1 MPKATKRAAYKKAA
15 KIAKA
20 HVTDIPKMEA
30 KPSPRSSA
38 REKRGARGLARYP
51 WAVTIILIAL
61 IAPFGYMYY
70 THTGVFAPYVLS
82 AQAKAATAT
91 VTVKTATAAEKA
103 AVAACTSNTVV
114 KELTDT
120 ATPLSSTEVAK
131 ITHTYS
137 AAPSMSITTSKLYCV
152 GINTSKG
159 LIILK
164 LDPKIAPATVNNFV
178 FLAEHNYYDG
188 LTFHR
193 VLDDSTGHIIQGG
206 DPKGDGSG
214 GPGYTI
220 KDETVIGNYTAGCVA
235 MAKTSAANSGG
246 SQFFICT
253 KDDSSLYSKS
263 YTIFGEVV
271 SGLNIA
277 QKIAAKD
284 VMNYV
289 KVVAVSR

>member
-1 MPKATKRAAYKKAA
+1 
-15 KIAKA
+15 
-20 HVTDIPKMEA
+20 
-30 KPSPRSSA
+30 
-38 REKRGARGLARYP
+38 
-51 WAVTIILIAL
+51 
-61 IAPFGYMYY
+61 
-70 THTGVFAPYVLS
+70 
-82 AQAKAATAT
+82 
-91 VTVKTATAAEKA
+91 
-103 AVAACTSNTVV
+103 
-114 KELTDT
+114 
-120 ATPLSSTEVAK
+120 
-131 ITHTYS
+131 
-137 AAPSMSITTSKLYCV
+137 
-152 GINTSKG
+152 
-159 LIILK
+159 
-164 LDPKIAPATVNNFV
+164 
-178 FLAEHNYYDG
+178 
-188 LTFHR
+188 

-235 MAKTSAANSGG
+235 MAKTSSANSGG